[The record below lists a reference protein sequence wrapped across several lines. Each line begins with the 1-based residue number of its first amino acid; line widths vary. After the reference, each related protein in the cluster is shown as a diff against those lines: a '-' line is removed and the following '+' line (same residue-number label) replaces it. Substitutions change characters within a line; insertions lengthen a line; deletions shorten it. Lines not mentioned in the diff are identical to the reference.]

1 MPVPERDHDLE
12 IRRKIMA
19 DVFSRVET
27 VSNAG
32 ATVAT
37 FGANYGKH
45 VINQA
50 DVGRE
55 LIVKVVKSGSGNLTN
70 DILTSIR
77 NAITLSGGL
86 AGSLQSNQ
94 GDAFTVAAIGT
105 ANGTAFVSGTTTTVF
120 MRVQGT
126 GTFDTT
132 DAAGSTGATVTVEAV
147 FTPAL

>member
-1 MPVPERDHDLE
+1 
-12 IRRKIMA
+12 MA
-19 DVFSRVET
+19 DLSSYAQT

-37 FGANYGKH
+37 LTTNFGKH

-55 LIVKVVKSGSGNLTN
+55 LIIKIALTN
-70 DILTSIR
+70 MTDANVTAIR
-77 NAITLSGGL
+77 NAITQAGGV
-86 AGSLQSNQ
+86 AGALPANT

-105 ANGTAFVSGTTTTVF
+105 ATGVPFESGTTDVLF

-132 DAAGSTGATVTVEAV
+132 DAAAGIGGCTVTVEAV
-147 FTPAL
+147 FSPAL

>member
-1 MPVPERDHDLE
+1 
-12 IRRKIMA
+12 MA
-19 DVFSRVET
+19 DVLSRVET
-27 VSNAG
+27 VSNTG
-32 ATVAT
+32 TTIAT
-37 FGANYGKH
+37 FGQNFGKH

-55 LIVKVVKSGSGNLTN
+55 LIVKIALTN
-70 DILTSIR
+70 MTDANVTAIR
-77 NAITLSGGL
+77 NAITLAGGS
-86 AGSLQSNQ
+86 AGALPANT

-105 ANGTAFVSGTTTTVF
+105 ADGSAFASGTTDVLY

-132 DAAGSTGATVTVEAV
+132 DAAAGIGGCTVTVEAV

>member
-1 MPVPERDHDLE
+1 
-12 IRRKIMA
+12 MA
-19 DVFSRVET
+19 DLSTFAQT

-37 FGANYGKH
+37 LSTNYGKH

-55 LIVKVVKSGSGNLTN
+55 LIVKIALSNMTDANVTA
-70 DILTSIR
+70 IR
-77 NAITLSGGL
+77 NAITQSGGS
-86 AGSLQSNQ
+86 AGALPANT

-105 ANGTAFVSGTTTTVF
+105 ADGSAFESGATDVLF

-132 DAAGSTGATVTVEAV
+132 DAAAGTGATVTVEAT
-147 FTPAL
+147 FAPAL